1 MKHCRE
7 SPKREGWGSHIWL
20 ERPVRPRESH
30 NPVMVTSQ
38 AATHKGTMGGSC
50 AGWSPPLCTGSCRY
64 AGPLALASAT
74 STPSPP
80 SSPAA
85 SPPSHSQAR
94 RPPPSPPPPPR
105 PPPRPLVPP
114 PRPARRPAHTSRAAP
129 PGSKAGGREGTH
141 LSGRRGGGGGQ
152 AWGRGRAPARA
163 RHLPLPAARAQG
175 ARPGR
180 REERPRGVR
189 GRHRRR
195 PLAAGTGSAR
205 ARGP

>member
-1 MKHCRE
+1 
-7 SPKREGWGSHIWL
+7 
-20 ERPVRPRESH
+20 
-30 NPVMVTSQ
+30 MVTSQ
-38 AATHKGTMGGSC
+38 AATQKGTMGGSC
-50 AGWSPPLCTGSCRY
+50 AGWSPPLFTGEPPLRWPL
-64 AGPLALASAT
+64 PLARAT

-85 SPPSHSQAR
+85 SPRPTPRPGSRPRPCRPLPGPPAA
-94 RPPPSPPPPPR
+94 PPPTS
-105 PPPRPLVPP
+105 VPP
-114 PRPARRPAHTSRAAP
+114 PRPAHRPAHTSRAAP

-141 LSGRRGGGGGQ
+141 LSGRRGGGGGR

-163 RHLPLPAARAQG
+163 RHLPLPAARARG

-195 PLAAGTGSAR
+195 PLAAGTGSDR
-205 ARGP
+205 AT